1 MAYSFTTLHSF
12 IHSILQLVTENLL
25 CVGSE
30 LATGG
35 IKIIKYSTH
44 EELMG
49 KMKESRE
56 VERQL
61 EYICKR
67 LYKYRQ
73 VQVTLVAH
81 RRD

>member
-1 MAYSFTTLHSF
+1 M
-12 IHSILQLVTENLL
+12 TENLL

-35 IKIIKYSTH
+35 IKKIKYSTH
-44 EELMG
+44 KKLTG

-56 VERQL
+56 VDRQL
-61 EYICKR
+61 ECICKW

-81 RRD
+81 RRG